1 MPPPTLIL
9 CWLAFTSLCLWPRW
23 LPAGGGHLPP
33 QCDWSNTLEM
43 TQSPLAQK
51 AAGNGGSDGAGI
63 AAARRLTVVRL
74 DVGEAAGLEDADVLA
89 RAVGPRDVVQGAVVG
104 GEQRLVAGPRSQQAE
119 QRGRALLGRQLTRT
133 VLCAATQGFPALP
146 TMSHGPSAAAAAVRS
161 VAAESIVWTVLQRRA
176 KSDCR
181 AALQAQTLT
190 TMTMELKRLED
201 AVEMLPS
208 CRQWRPVR

>member
-1 MPPPTLIL
+1 MRTPIREGARRTACLAAAHIPYTSVPPPTLIL

-63 AAARRLTVVRL
+63 AAALRAGGAEQPLRRRTVVRL

-161 VAAESIVWTVLQRRA
+161 VAAESIVWTVF
-176 KSDCR
+176 
-181 AALQAQTLT
+181 
-190 TMTMELKRLED
+190 
-201 AVEMLPS
+201 
-208 CRQWRPVR
+208 